1 MKCIV
6 RRPISVPQV
15 TGKVAK
21 VNTTEQQKKKNQ
33 LPEEMHQ
40 TNILW
45 DKNVNQPPAIFV
57 TEFRN
62 NDIFQAITQFNLQGL

>member
-1 MKCIV
+1 MWKCIV

-21 VNTTEQQKKKNQ
+21 VNTTEQQKKYQ
-33 LPEEMHQ
+33 LPEEVHQ
-40 TNILW
+40 TSVLW
-45 DKNVNQPPAIFV
+45 DRYVNQPPAFFV

-62 NDIFQAITQFNLQGL
+62 NNIFQAITP